1 MLSLKT
7 TTILAALIAT
17 ISVIATT
24 SAVPALIPQ
33 AFAQDAADGTD
44 GTNFR
49 DNDVVASQSNSI
61 TKDIT
66 QTQSQSVGS
75 SGTNDGTDGTNGR
88 TDIDQDAD
96 QGFCELSNQAN
107 AIANAG
113 STVTQT
119 QSNSQSAGDDLD
131 CS

>member
-33 AFAQDAADGTD
+33 AFAQTYD
-44 GTNFR
+44 
-49 DNDVVASQSNSI
+49 DNDVFASQSNSI
-61 TKDIT
+61 DKNIT
-66 QTQSQSVGS
+66 QTQSQYAS
-75 SGTNDGTDGTNGR
+75 SSSGTNGR

-113 STVTQT
+113 SAVSQN
-119 QSNSQSAGDDLD
+119 QSNSQSAFAID